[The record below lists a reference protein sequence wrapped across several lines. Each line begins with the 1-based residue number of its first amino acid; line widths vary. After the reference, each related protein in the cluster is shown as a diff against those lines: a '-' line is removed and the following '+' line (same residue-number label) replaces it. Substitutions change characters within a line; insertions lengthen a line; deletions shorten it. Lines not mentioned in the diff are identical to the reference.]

1 LILST
6 NEDRKKAPKVHLQND
21 KFTLAAFRM
30 NEKAILSLKNKQFY
44 DTFTIAWNVIY
55 RSYDSTWFLFPN
67 KSEKWFQHTLS
78 NEAAFSSFEVFIY
91 SFFCSNICTE
101 GGMNL
106 FHCGLKNIYRLVN
119 IHFSGEKNVDSFR

>member
-6 NEDRKKAPKVHLQND
+6 NEDRKKAPKIHLQND

-30 NEKAILSLKNKQFY
+30 NAKAILF
-44 DTFTIAWNVIY
+44 IY
-55 RSYDSTWFLFPN
+55 HWIRLGFLFPN
-67 KSEKWFQHTLS
+67 KSEKWFQHSLS
-78 NEAAFSSFEVFIY
+78 NEVAFSSFEVFIY

-119 IHFSGEKNVDSFR
+119 IHFGGENLSIHFTI

>member
-6 NEDRKKAPKVHLQND
+6 NEDRKKAPKIHLQNV

-30 NEKAILSLKNKQFY
+30 NVKSYIIFKKHYFMIRSSSRGMLFIDHMIRLGFYFQTKVKNGFN
-44 DTFTIAWNVIY
+44 TPF
-55 RSYDSTWFLFPN
+55 
-67 KSEKWFQHTLS
+67 S
-78 NEAAFSSFEVFIY
+78 NAAEFSSFEVFIY